1 MSVFL
6 FHVVLLYSLLIA
18 FHVVPLFLFIFAS
31 LFWLHACSLYS
42 FFFLFLDLLIE
53 IAPNVFVVDFYCHLY
68 H

>member
-1 MSVFL
+1 MHVMSVFL

-31 LFWLHACSLYS
+31 LFWLHVCSLKA
-42 FFFLFLDLLIE
+42 FFFYLLIE
-53 IAPNVFVVDFYCHLY
+53 SATNVFVVDFYCHLY